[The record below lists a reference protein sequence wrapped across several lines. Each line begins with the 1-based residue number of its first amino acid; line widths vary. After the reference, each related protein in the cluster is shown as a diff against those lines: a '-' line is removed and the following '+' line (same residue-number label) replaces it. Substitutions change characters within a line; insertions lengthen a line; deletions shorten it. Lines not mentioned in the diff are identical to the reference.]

1 MKFKF
6 KRVDIPKNN
15 PNLTNIFLS
24 NKYYYKANL
33 KEILANYNND
43 RKCEQHEL
51 YNTDTTFREVSED
64 SNKNT
69 AWHLFLNLT
78 IGVKETAFYLV
89 QSLIYGYG
97 INQDEFLTYLTM
109 AIGAKL
115 GDQETIKLIGQEV
128 ISPEIQKLAAKC
140 IERIKFH
147 ETEVKNREVKWD
159 EIMARG
165 KDFDNLIK
173 KESGHSYY
181 DSIPN
186 EGTEMKKWSVFVEPV
201 SDNITDLPVEE
212 PYKVEDN
219 NIFVE
224 KTSYNTP
231 PSAPKRAESKQ
242 EATGLKSFFKG
253 MFSKTPEASAAPKAA
268 FVPIVAP
275 KVTSS
280 NVSYKDILLKDP
292 KYGVVVKLQEA
303 TINTNLT
310 IRVNGQNILEVKQYR
325 AIKIPDTLENIKAPN
340 LKFVFSYLN
349 GVKLSD
355 DFAADRKGTAHL
367 RLDYNN
373 DGRLEK
379 LTLPNAP
386 IYFKDK
392 PGYPAFCIFKKIMC
406 TLPVDSGQ
414 LGHLMQIA
422 PKVEFNNVDEYTYKV
437 ELLG

>member
-1 MKFKF
+1 M
-6 KRVDIPKNN
+6 
-15 PNLTNIFLS
+15 
-24 NKYYYKANL
+24 
-33 KEILANYNND
+33 
-43 RKCEQHEL
+43 
-51 YNTDTTFREVSED
+51 
-64 SNKNT
+64 
-69 AWHLFLNLT
+69 NLT

-97 INQDEFLTYLTM
+97 IKQDEFLTYLTM

-147 ETEVKNREVKWD
+147 EAEVKNREVKWD

-165 KDFDNLIK
+165 KDLDYLIK
-173 KESGHSYY
+173 KESGHSYCDAIPDEGTGMKKWGNFVEPIY
-181 DSIPN
+181 DSIADLN
-186 EGTEMKKWSVFVEPV
+186 ITEPYKAPDRNNVFVE
-201 SDNITDLPVEE
+201 
-212 PYKVEDN
+212 
-219 NIFVE
+219 
-224 KTSYNTP
+224 SYSNTP
-231 PSAPKRAESKQ
+231 PPIPKRAESKQ

-253 MFSKTPEASAAPKAA
+253 MFSKAPEASTAPKAA
-268 FVPIVAP
+268 LVPVVAP

-292 KYGVVVKLQEA
+292 TYGVVVKLQEA

-310 IRVNGQNILEVKQYR
+310 IRVNGQNIFEVKQYR

-340 LKFVFSYLN
+340 LKFVFSDLN
-349 GVKLSD
+349 GIKLND
-355 DFAADRKGTAHL
+355 EFATHTKGTAHL
-367 RLDYNN
+367 KLDYNV

-379 LTLPNAP
+379 LTLPNPP

-392 PGYPAFCIFKKIMC
+392 PGYPAFCIFKKTMC

>member
-6 KRVDIPKNN
+6 KRVEVSKNN
-15 PNLTNIFLS
+15 SNLTNIYLS

-33 KEILANYNND
+33 KEILTGYEDD
-43 RKCEQHEL
+43 RKCQKHEL
-51 YNTDTTFREVSED
+51 YLNDFEAKKLKDEGFRNTTWD
-64 SNKNT
+64 
-69 AWHLFLNLT
+69 LFLNLT

-97 INQDEFLTYLTM
+97 IKQDEFLLYLTM

-115 GDQETIKLIGQEV
+115 GDKETIKLIGQEI

-147 ETEVKNREVKWD
+147 EAEVKNREVKWD

-201 SDNITDLPVEE
+201 SDNITALPTEE
-212 PYKVEDN
+212 PYKAADN

-224 KTSYNTP
+224 SYSNTP
-231 PSAPKRAESKQ
+231 PPVPKRAESKQ

-253 MFSKTPEASAAPKAA
+253 MFKGSEASVAPKAA
-268 FVPIVAP
+268 LVPVVAP

-280 NVSYKDILLKDP
+280 NVSYRDILLRDQEHP
-292 KYGVVVKLQEA
+292 EIVLKLQEA

-310 IRVNGQNILEVKQYR
+310 IRVNGQILVVKQYR
-325 AIKIPDTLENIKAPN
+325 AIKIPDILENIKAPTIQ
-340 LKFVFSYLN
+340 FVFSNLN
-349 GVKLSD
+349 GVKLND
-355 DFAADRKGTAHL
+355 EFATDRKGTAHL
-367 RLDYNN
+367 RLDYNA

-379 LTLPNAP
+379 LTLPNPP

-414 LGHLMQIA
+414 LGHLMQIT
-422 PKVEFNNVDEYTYKV
+422 PKVEFNNVHEYTYKV

>member
-1 MKFKF
+1 MSKS
-6 KRVDIPKNN
+6 DNHCYLDKNETIIYTAN
-15 PNLTNIFLS
+15 NLHNSALEFFNNIRNIEQNQGVTALVTKGYIAARIELTQSLLFG
-24 NKYYYKANL
+24 KIEAC
-33 KEILANYNND
+33 IGLAVFNQRGIGGPISRYNE
-43 RKCEQHEL
+43 K
-51 YNTDTTFREVSED
+51 
-64 SNKNT
+64 
-69 AWHLFLNLT
+69 LFLT
-78 IGVKETAFYLV
+78 IG
-89 QSLIYGYG
+89 S
-97 INQDEFLTYLTM
+97 
-109 AIGAKL
+109 KL
-115 GDQETIKLIGQEV
+115 GNQLCKQTLTQLSNNNYNVEQEANIWANHINTYKRDLNTEITTPELSASSIFLKNDLKNDG
-128 ISPEIQKLAAKC
+128 ISLDAYNAHFNILSVDE
-140 IERIKFH
+140 ES
-147 ETEVKNREVKWD
+147 ETNYTPTPSSAVNQ
-159 EIMARG
+159 
-165 KDFDNLIK
+165 
-173 KESGHSYY
+173 Y
-181 DSIPN
+181 DH
-186 EGTEMKKWSVFVEPV
+186 
-201 SDNITDLPVEE
+201 
-212 PYKVEDN
+212 
-219 NIFVE
+219 
-224 KTSYNTP
+224 TP
-231 PSAPKRAESKQ
+231 PPVPKRAESKQ

-253 MFSKTPEASAAPKAA
+253 MFKGSEASAAPKAA
-268 FVPIVAP
+268 LVPVVAP

-292 KYGVVVKLQEA
+292 TYGVVVKLQEA

-310 IRVNGQNILEVKQYR
+310 IRVNGQNIFEVKQYR

-355 DFAADRKGTAHL
+355 EFAADRKGTAHL

>member
-6 KRVDIPKNN
+6 KRVDISKNN
-15 PNLTNIFLS
+15 PSITNIFLS
-24 NKYYYKANL
+24 NKYYYKDNF
-33 KEILANYNND
+33 KKILAGYEEN
-43 RKCEQHEL
+43 RKCEAHET
-51 YNTDTTFREVSED
+51 YKTDENLRELTD
-64 SNKNT
+64 GGNKDV
-69 AWHLFLNLT
+69 AWDLFLNLT

-97 INQDEFLTYLTM
+97 IKQDEFLIYLTM

-115 GDQETIKLIGQEV
+115 GDKETIKLIGQEV
-128 ISPEIQKLAAKC
+128 ISPEIQKLATKC

-147 ETEVKNREVKWD
+147 EAEVKNREVKWD

-212 PYKVEDN
+212 PYKAADN

-224 KTSYNTP
+224 SYSNTP
-231 PSAPKRAESKQ
+231 PSAPKRAEAKQ
-242 EATGLKSFFKG
+242 ESTGLKSFFKG
-253 MFSKTPEASAAPKAA
+253 MFSKAPEASAAPKAA

-310 IRVNGQNILEVKQYR
+310 IRVNGQNIFEVKQYR

-340 LKFVFSYLN
+340 LKFVFSYLD

>member
-1 MKFKF
+1 M
-6 KRVDIPKNN
+6 
-15 PNLTNIFLS
+15 
-24 NKYYYKANL
+24 
-33 KEILANYNND
+33 
-43 RKCEQHEL
+43 HEL
-51 YNTDTTFREVSED
+51 YKTNAILKQVSD
-64 SNKNT
+64 DGNKDV
-69 AWHLFLNLT
+69 AWDLFLNLT
-78 IGVKETAFYLV
+78 IGVKETAFYLA

-97 INQDEFLTYLTM
+97 IKQDEFLIYLTM
-109 AIGAKL
+109 AIGVKL
-115 GDQETIKLIGQEV
+115 GDKETIKLIGQEV

-147 ETEVKNREVKWD
+147 EAEVKNRELKWD

-201 SDNITDLPVEE
+201 SDSTPDLNIAE
-212 PYKVEDN
+212 PYKASDAN
-219 NIFVE
+219 NFFVE
-224 KTSYNTP
+224 SYSNNP

-253 MFSKTPEASAAPKAA
+253 MFSKAPEASTAPKAT
-268 FVPIVAP
+268 FVPVVAP

-280 NVSYKDILLKDP
+280 NISYRDILLRDQEHP
-292 KYGVVVKLQEA
+292 EIALKLQEA

-310 IRVNGQNILEVKQYR
+310 IRVNGQHIFEVKQYR
-325 AIKIPDTLENIKAPN
+325 AVKIPDALENIKTPTI
-340 LKFVFSYLN
+340 KFVFSYLN
-349 GVKLSD
+349 GIKLND
-355 DFAADRKGTAHL
+355 EFATHPKGTAHL
-367 RLDYNN
+367 KLDYNAN
-373 DGRLEK
+373 GRLEK
-379 LTLPNAP
+379 LTLPNPP

-406 TLPVDSGQ
+406 SLPVDSGQ

-422 PKVEFNNVDEYTYKV
+422 PKVE
-437 ELLG
+437 LLG

>member
-1 MKFKF
+1 MNFKF
-6 KRVDIPKNN
+6 KKINVPINDQSGI
-15 PNLTNIFLS
+15 NIYLS

-33 KEILANYNND
+33 KEILEYYEEN
-43 RKCEQHEL
+43 RKCEAHEI
-51 YNTDTTFREVSED
+51 YKTDENLRALTD
-64 SNKNT
+64 DGNKDV
-69 AWHLFLNLT
+69 AWDLFLNLT

-97 INQDEFLTYLTM
+97 IKQDEFLIYLTM

-115 GDQETIKLIGQEV
+115 GDKETIKLIGQEV
-128 ISPEIQKLAAKC
+128 ISPEIQKLAAEC

-147 ETEVKNREVKWD
+147 EAEVKNREVKWD

-181 DSIPN
+181 DSISN

-201 SDNITDLPVEE
+201 SDNRTALPVEE
-212 PYKVEDN
+212 PYKAADN
-219 NIFVE
+219 NIFFE
-224 KTSYNTP
+224 SYSNTP
-231 PSAPKRAESKQ
+231 PPVPKRAESKQ
-242 EATGLKSFFKG
+242 KATGLKSFFKG
-253 MFSKTPEASAAPKAA
+253 MFSKSHEASAAPKAA
-268 FVPIVAP
+268 FVPIAAAP
-275 KVTSS
+275 KVTSQ
-280 NVSYKDILLKDP
+280 NVSYRDILLRDQEHP
-292 KYGVVVKLQEA
+292 EIALKLQEA
-303 TINTNLT
+303 TTNTNLT
-310 IRVNGQNILEVKQYR
+310 IRVNGQIFLVKQYR
-325 AIKIPDTLENIKAPN
+325 AIKIPDALENIKAPN
-340 LKFVFSYLN
+340 LKFVFSNLN
-349 GVKLSD
+349 GVKLND
-355 DFAADRKGTAHL
+355 EFATDRKWTAHL

-379 LTLPNAP
+379 LTLPNPP

-414 LGHLMQIA
+414 LGHLMQIS

>member
-1 MKFKF
+1 MKFKYT
-6 KRVDIPKNN
+6 RVNIIKSIEDDI
-15 PNLTNIFLS
+15 NIYLS
-24 NKYYYKANL
+24 NKYVRKDNF
-33 KEILANYNND
+33 KKILAGYEER
-43 RKCEQHEL
+43 RKCEAHEA
-51 YNTDTTFREVSED
+51 YKTDADLKEVSD
-64 SNKNT
+64 NGNKNV
-69 AWHLFLNLT
+69 AWDLFLNLT
-78 IGVKETAFYLV
+78 IGVKETAFYLI

-115 GDQETIKLIGQEV
+115 GDKETIKLLGQEV

-147 ETEVKNREVKWD
+147 EAEVKNREVKWD

-165 KDFDNLIK
+165 KDLDYLIK
-173 KESGHSYY
+173 KESGHSYCDAIPDEGTGMKKWGNFVEPIY
-181 DSIPN
+181 DSIA
-186 EGTEMKKWSVFVEPV
+186 
-201 SDNITDLPVEE
+201 DLNIAE
-212 PYKVEDN
+212 PYKAADN

-224 KTSYNTP
+224 SYSNTP
-231 PSAPKRAESKQ
+231 PPVPKRAESKQ

-253 MFSKTPEASAAPKAA
+253 MFSKAPEASAAPKAA
-268 FVPIVAP
+268 LVPVVAP

-292 KYGVVVKLQEA
+292 TYGVVVKLQEA

-310 IRVNGQNILEVKQYR
+310 IRVNGQNIFEVKQYR